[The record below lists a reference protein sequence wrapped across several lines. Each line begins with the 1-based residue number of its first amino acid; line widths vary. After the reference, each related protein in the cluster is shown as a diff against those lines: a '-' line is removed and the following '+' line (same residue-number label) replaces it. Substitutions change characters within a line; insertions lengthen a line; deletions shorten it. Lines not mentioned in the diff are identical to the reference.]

1 MTESAPSEQS
11 ALPANDLPPGA
22 RPEELPPVEPP
33 SAGFIVQLFLIPA
46 LIVAAVIGVWALFGK
61 LADSETNWPQLVAE
75 LGSGNEHRRWRAALG
90 LAQALRNQQVVEGE
104 NGEAGESLAEKP
116 EVAKALCDLLNE
128 TLNSPST
135 LQEDIDHREFLTRT
149 LGSLKCN
156 DIVLPT
162 LNKTLSAERNIEVR
176 KSGLMS
182 VALIAQRAFQQQAK
196 SVEVQDTSSAST
208 SETVLNLVK
217 PFEQAT
223 IATDDIFDE
232 LRIASQDEDASIR
245 QLAAF
250 ALGMVSGPDAVRTLK
265 AMLLDGDSL
274 ARANAAVGL
283 ARNGVADAADAL
295 IELLD
300 ENLAEIDRD
309 DFSKLSEE
317 DQQEE
322 LRSRQFVRPTLLRN
336 CIRASGGVYG
346 SMSEAQ
352 KELLLPL
359 LKAASEDSDAS
370 VSVEADT
377 LLNRI
382 AG

>member
-346 SMSEAQ
+346 SMSDAQ

-359 LKAASEDSDAS
+359 LKAASEDSDSS

>member
-1 MTESAPSEQS
+1 MTESNPTEQP
-11 ALPANDLPPGA
+11 ALPAKDLPPGV

-90 LAQALRNQQVVEGE
+90 LAQALRNQQGVEE
-104 NGEAGESLAEKP
+104 QDGESLAEKP
-116 EVAKALCDLLNE
+116 EVAKALCELLDE
-128 TLNSPST
+128 TLVSPST
-135 LQEDIDHREFLTRT
+135 LQQDIDHREFLTRT

-156 DIVLPT
+156 EVVLPT
-162 LNKTLSAERNIEVR
+162 LTKTLAPERNIEVR
-176 KSGLMS
+176 KSGMMS
-182 VALIAQRAFQQQAK
+182 VALIAQRAFEQKAK
-196 SVEVQDTSSAST
+196 TVEVQDTSSAST
-208 SETVLNLVK
+208 SETVLNLVA
-217 PFEQAT
+217 PFEEAT
-223 IATDDIFDE
+223 IPTDDIFDQ
-232 LRIASQDEDASIR
+232 LRLASQDEDPSIR

-250 ALGMVSGPDAVRTLK
+250 ALGMISGPDAIRTLK

-274 ARANAAVGL
+274 TQANAAVGL
-283 ARNGVADAADAL
+283 ARNGVPDAADAL
-295 IELLD
+295 IELLGD
-300 ENLAEIDRD
+300 NLAEIDRD
-309 DFSKLSEE
+309 AFAKLSKE

-336 CIRASGGVYG
+336 CIRASGGVYAT
-346 SMSEAQ
+346 MSDAQ
-352 KELLLPL
+352 KKQLMPL
-359 LKAASEDSDAS
+359 LTAASEDDDAS

-382 AG
+382 NG

>member
-346 SMSEAQ
+346 SMSDAQ